1 MRIFCG
7 MEATDPKSLIK
18 AIGRGKTLFR
28 DLTMDEMRRAL
39 TMILD
44 GTFTQAQTGAFLQA
58 LRLKETSAD
67 EVLAAL
73 EGLSGF
79 QVPMPDPV
87 GEWPLVVNVAFDS
100 RRKATILS
108 VLAARMLASSG
119 LASPC
124 LVWSPCLNAG
134 IEHPIDLTLEAARGM
149 PGLDAEI
156 PSFSVTDLVP
166 ALSGL
171 EALRRE
177 LGFRSVLNTL
187 EKLVRPWKTAPVVLG
202 IAHDTFRTRLAE
214 VLGRDGS
221 NSGAIVQGNHGT
233 CDLGLGEEPTT
244 VIRYGQVVAEDSVSR
259 KDFPWEATSAI
270 HLLASKDQWP
280 TWLSDRGSPL
290 WNAVRIQASFLLSVA
305 RPDLG
310 MDDCIA
316 LVNAK
321 A

>member
-1 MRIFCG
+1 

-18 AIGRGKTLFR
+18 AIGRGKTLSR

-58 LRLKETSAD
+58 LRIKETSAD

-73 EGLSGF
+73 EGLSGS
-79 QVPMPDPV
+79 QSPMPGPV

-100 RRKATILS
+100 RRKATVLS

-134 IEHPIDLTLEAARGM
+134 IGRPLDLTLEAARGV

-156 PSFSVTDLVP
+156 PSFSVADLVP

-171 EALRRE
+171 ETLRRE

-187 EKLVRPWKTAPVVLG
+187 EKLVRPWKTSPVVLG

-221 NSGAIVQGNHGT
+221 SSGAIVQGNHGT
-233 CDLGLGEEPTT
+233 CDLGLGEEPTA
-244 VIRYGQVVAEDSVSR
+244 VIRYGQGVVEGEVSR
-259 KDFPWEATSAI
+259 RDFPWEATSSV

-280 TWLSDRGSPL
+280 AWLSDRGSPL
-290 WNAVRIQASFLLSVA
+290 WNAVLVQAAFLLSVA
-305 RPDLG
+305 RPDLCLE
-310 MDDCIA
+310 DCIA
-316 LVNAK
+316 SVKAK
-321 A
+321 T

>member
-1 MRIFCG
+1 

-18 AIGRGKTLFR
+18 AIGRGKTLSR

-39 TMILD
+39 GMILD

-58 LRLKETSAD
+58 LRIKETSAD

-73 EGLSGF
+73 DGLSRF
-79 QVPMPDPV
+79 QVPMPGPV
-87 GEWPLVVNVAFDS
+87 GDWPLVVNVAFDS
-100 RRKATILS
+100 RRKATVLS
-108 VLAARMLASSG
+108 VLAARLLASAG

-134 IEHPIDLTLEAARGM
+134 IAYPLDSSLEAAGGVH
-149 PGLDAEI
+149 GLETEI

-166 ALSGL
+166 ALAGL
-171 EALRRE
+171 EALRGE

-187 EKLVRPWKTAPVVLG
+187 EKLVRPWKAAPVVLG

-214 VLGRDGS
+214 VLVRDGS
-221 NSGAIVQGNHGT
+221 ASGAIVQGNHGT

-244 VIRYGQVVAEDSVSR
+244 VIRYGLAVTESAVSR
-259 KDFPWEATSAI
+259 QDFPWEATSSV
-270 HLLASKDQWP
+270 HLLASKDRWP
-280 TWLSDRGSPL
+280 EWLSDRGSPL

-310 MDDCIA
+310 MDECIA
-316 LVNAK
+316 MVNAK